1 MMKTKIKTTLI
12 GLVLMAALLLPS
24 AGTAQGMPVYDNTNF
39 ISLAKSLI
47 ESAKQTSQLL
57 KTVKFLKQQKE
68 NLEKVNNVVKQLNAV
83 QRINENNQQLFST
96 VQHDLQDILNSP
108 YIHANEVT
116 KVSNSFNKIIERSL
130 DDLDFIDEIL
140 SSDYLKMSDGERAKV
155 LKEKERQSEEMVFE
169 ITQKTKRYR
178 DIISFR
184 EMQDKINNR
193 ENGFWW
199 LPWSF

>member
-1 MMKTKIKTTLI
+1 MMKTKIKITLI
-12 GLVLMAALLLPS
+12 GLVLTAVFLLPS
-24 AGTAQGMPVYDNTNF
+24 AATAQGMPVYDNTNF

-193 ENGFWW
+193 ENGF
-199 LPWSF
+199 

>member
-12 GLVLMAALLLPS
+12 GLVLTGVLLLPS
-24 AGTAQGMPVYDNTNF
+24 AATAQGMPVYDNTNF

-193 ENGFWW
+193 ENGF
-199 LPWSF
+199 

>member
-1 MMKTKIKTTLI
+1 MMKIKIKITLI
-12 GLVLMAALLLPS
+12 GLVLTAVFLLPS
-24 AGTAQGMPVYDNTNF
+24 AANAQGMPVYDNTNF

-155 LKEKERQSEEMVFE
+155 LKEKERRSEEMVFE

-193 ENGFWW
+193 ENGF
-199 LPWSF
+199 

>member
-12 GLVLMAALLLPS
+12 GLVLTGVLLLPS
-24 AGTAQGMPVYDNTNF
+24 AATAQGMPVYDNTNF

-130 DDLDFIDEIL
+130 DDLHFIDEIL

-193 ENGFWW
+193 ENGF
-199 LPWSF
+199 

>member
-1 MMKTKIKTTLI
+1 MKTKIKTTLI
-12 GLVLMAALLLPS
+12 GLVLTGVLLLPS
-24 AGTAQGMPVYDNTNF
+24 AATAQGMPVYDNTNF

-193 ENGFWW
+193 ENGF
-199 LPWSF
+199 

>member
-1 MMKTKIKTTLI
+1 MMKTKIKNTLI
-12 GLVLMAALLLPS
+12 GLVLTGVLLLPS
-24 AGTAQGMPVYDNTNF
+24 AATAQGMPVYDNTNF

-193 ENGFWW
+193 ENGF
-199 LPWSF
+199 

>member
-12 GLVLMAALLLPS
+12 GLVLTGVLLLPS
-24 AGTAQGMPVYDNTNF
+24 AATAQGMPVYDNTNF

-193 ENGFWW
+193 ENEF
-199 LPWSF
+199 

>member
-1 MMKTKIKTTLI
+1 MMKIKIKITLI
-12 GLVLMAALLLPS
+12 GLVLTAVFLLPS
-24 AGTAQGMPVYDNTNF
+24 AANAQGMPVYDNTNF

-193 ENGFWW
+193 ENGF
-199 LPWSF
+199 